1 MDDVR
6 DLVAL
11 SVPAGSRVLA
21 VAPAPELLARLADR
35 DCRTWSV
42 VADDSPALAVRAAS
56 EAVAV
61 ADLDALD
68 AAAAFPGLEV
78 DAVVLAGVLAAV
90 PYPAE
95 LLRRLAK
102 VLAAEGSVVASVP
115 NATHAPR
122 RLRFWQGDGQDEE
135 VAPGRPLLRAFT
147 AERIEQLLGDTGL
160 RVVDRLPMRGPAS
173 AVDGDRAGAAA
184 TLPRAVIDFLA
195 GGEDAD
201 VDHWVVVASP
211 AAGPAVAHPSLAEEL
226 RRRAHEAEDAAAAAR
241 ADVATME
248 GELAA
253 LQLDLAM
260 KDDFALDLRAR
271 LQVAEGAAAQAG
283 ADLDEART
291 QLADAL
297 DELRDRRREL
307 DDLRAMPRTSLTALL
322 LDRFRRPG
330 R

>member
-6 DLVAL
+6 ELVAL

-21 VAPAPELLARLADR
+21 VAPDPELLARLADR

-42 VADDSPALAVRAAS
+42 VADDSPALAVRGAS

-115 NATHAPR
+115 NATSAPR

-160 RVVDRLPMRGPAS
+160 RIVDRLPVRGPAL
-173 AVDGDRAGAAA
+173 DRDRAPTPA
-184 TLPRAVIDFLA
+184 LPRAVLDFLA
-195 GGEDAD
+195 GGDDAD

-226 RRRAHEAEDAAAAAR
+226 RRRAHAAEDEAAAAR
-241 ADVATME
+241 ADVATLE
-248 GELAA
+248 RELEA

-271 LQVAEGAAAQAG
+271 LQVADGAAAQVG
-283 ADLDEART
+283 AELEEART
-291 QLADAL
+291 QLDQAREDL
-297 DELRDRRREL
+297 RDRQREVDELR
-307 DDLRAMPRTSLTALL
+307 AAPPKSLTALL

>member
-1 MDDVR
+1 MDDMR
-6 DLVAL
+6 ELVAI

-21 VAPAPELLARLADR
+21 VAPHPELLARLADR

-42 VADDSPALAVRAAS
+42 VADDGPALAVRAAS

-68 AAAAFPGLEV
+68 VAAAFPGLQV

-115 NATHAPR
+115 NATNAPR

-160 RVVDRLPMRGPAS
+160 RIVDRLPVRGPTLGRDPAS
-173 AVDGDRAGAAA
+173 TAA
-184 TLPRAVIDFLA
+184 LPRAVVDFLA

-201 VDHWVVVASP
+201 VDQWVVVASP
-211 AAGPAVAHPSLAEEL
+211 AAGPAVSHPSLAEEL
-226 RRRAHEAEDAAAAAR
+226 QRRAHAAEDEAAAAR
-241 ADVATME
+241 ADVATLE
-248 GELAA
+248 RELEA

-283 ADLDEART
+283 ADLEEART

-297 DELRDRRREL
+297 DELRDRRREV
-307 DDLRAMPRTSLTALL
+307 DALRAAPPKSLTALL